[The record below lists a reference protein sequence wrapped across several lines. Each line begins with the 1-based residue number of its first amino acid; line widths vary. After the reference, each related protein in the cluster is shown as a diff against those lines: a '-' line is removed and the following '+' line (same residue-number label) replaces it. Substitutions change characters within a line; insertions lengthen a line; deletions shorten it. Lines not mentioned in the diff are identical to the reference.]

1 MRISLTINH
10 STLTTKHS
18 TLTTNHCFMEYILA
32 IALFCVGFLISWLLM
47 SRKLSAWKAGAEDK
61 EKQIWT
67 EKAEAEKQRV
77 VEQET
82 LRLRTEELQGLRR
95 ELSEQKSLS
104 DARAL
109 EVAALQTQN
118 KNLQEKLDTQ
128 KAELESMQKRL
139 TVEFENI
146 AGKILKERS
155 EEFSISNHKNL
166 SEILNPLKE
175 RIQSFEKKVDETY
188 DKELRDKVSL
198 REEVR
203 KLTELNTRVSEEAN
217 NLTRALKG
225 DVKKQGNWGEV
236 VLERVLERSGL
247 VKGQEY
253 EREEVVEGADHQV
266 QRPDVIIHL
275 PDNKHIIV
283 DSKVSL
289 VAYERMV
296 SAEEEDEKSKYLKEH
311 IASLRSHVKLLSE
324 KNYQNAVN
332 VNTPD
337 FVLMFLPVEPSFSVA
352 VQSDT
357 DLFSYAWERKI
368 VIVCPTTL
376 LATLRTIASIWKQE
390 NQTKNA
396 QEIARLS
403 GALYDKFIGFTEDM
417 QKIKTNID
425 RVSAAYDD
433 AFKKMKTGNGNIVR
447 TAEKIKELGAKV
459 GSKSLP
465 TAFED
470 AE

>member
-1 MRISLTINH
+1 
-10 STLTTKHS
+10 
-18 TLTTNHCFMEYILA
+18 MEYMLA
-32 IALFCVGFLISWLLM
+32 LAMGGVGFLIAWLLM
-47 SRKLSAWKAGAEDK
+47 SNRLSAWKREAEAV
-61 EKQIWT
+61 EKQLMAD
-67 EKAEAEKQRV
+67 KADAERRCSV
-77 VEQET
+77 AQET
-82 LRLRTEELQGLRR
+82 LRLRAEELQHVRNELEEQARLAAGRAVELATLRTNNGH
-95 ELSEQKSLS
+95 LL
-104 DARAL
+104 
-109 EVAALQTQN
+109 
-118 KNLQEKLDTQ
+118 EKLETR
-128 KAELESMQKRL
+128 KKEIEELQKRL

-155 EEFSISNHKNL
+155 DEFAVSNHRSL

-175 RIQSFEKKVDETY
+175 KIQLFEKKVDETY
-188 DKELRDKVSL
+188 DKELRDKISL

-253 EREEVVEGADHQV
+253 EREEVVEGADHQL

-296 SAEEEDEKSKYLKEH
+296 SAENEEEKARFLREH

-324 KNYQNAVN
+324 KNYQNALN

-337 FVLMFLPVEPSFSVA
+337 FVLMFLPVESSFSVA
-352 VQSDT
+352 LQGDT

-417 QKIKTNID
+417 QRIKTNID
-425 RVSAAYDD
+425 RVSTAYDE
-433 AFKKMKTGNGNIVR
+433 AFKKMKTGNGNMVR
-447 TAEKIKELGAKV
+447 TAERIKELGAKV
-459 GSKSLP
+459 GNKPLP
-465 TAFED
+465 AEFEV
-470 AE
+470 E